1 MILPVFA
8 MREHLAT
15 LVADFRRFGRQRALV
30 HHRGARR
37 IITTYAELA
46 QLAGRFAMLLETRGI
61 RPGDRVLLW
70 GENSAAWIA
79 AFYGCMLRGVLAVPI
94 DAAGSADFARRVAED
109 VKPRLI
115 VGDDLLLRQL
125 PADCARLRFEDWP
138 GALPSGEA
146 GMIDGLDR
154 DTPLEILFTS
164 GTTSDP
170 KGVVLTHGNILASIA
185 PIEAGAQPYLRYE
198 RLIHPLRIL
207 HTLPLSHVFGQT
219 MGLWIPPIFA
229 AELHLESR
237 LAAPRLIATI
247 RRERISVLAAVPRV
261 HGLLK
266 AQLEATHPGLAEA
279 IASAQGLK
287 AWQRWW
293 RFRTIHRQLGLKFW
307 ALVSGGGALGGA
319 LEEFWNALGFVLV
332 QGYGMT
338 ESAAL
343 ITLNHP
349 FHVARGTI
357 GKPMAGREVRLGEDG
372 EVLVRGAT
380 IAPATWHSGAL
391 HPRPD
396 EWLATGDLATQEAS
410 GALRFVGRKSEVIVT
425 SAGLNIH
432 PEDLEAAVE
441 AQPGVHGCAVVA
453 ANSAN
458 GPEPF
463 AVLACR
469 GQGEDAAAA
478 IARANAQLASFQQIR
493 RWALWPEPDLPRT
506 SIGKVQRQK
515 VRAWLRQIEDGAQNQ
530 AAGFGAASDWL
541 LALIEQTSGR
551 RAPGV
556 GDELR
561 LGEDLALDS
570 LSRIQLAAALEERMA
585 IAAQDSLLDGVETLG
600 QLRAL
605 VDASGPA
612 TTRGAPPAQSAD
624 EPTSAASS
632 KAAPRFL
639 YPRWPWSTP
648 CRWLRAAFQECVAR
662 PLVWL
667 LAAPRIRLALGEDAL
682 DCAAPVLIV
691 ANHVTAFDGAL
702 ILYALPAHMR
712 RRVAIAMAGE
722 MLTDYRRFR
731 NPENK
736 SKHEDFYFFGP
747 LVWLLLT
754 ALYNVFP
761 LPRKGDFQTA
771 FRHAGAAIDAG
782 QSVLLFPEGTRSAT
796 GQLASFR
803 AGIGLL
809 ARQTG
814 VPVLPVALKGLSAVR
829 ASGRWFRPGQIEV
842 RIGQPLRFSSADS
855 AAGIPARLQEALEQ
869 LLND

>member
-1 MILPVFA
+1 MILPVCA

-37 IITTYAELA
+37 IVTTYAELA
-46 QLAGRFAMLLETRGI
+46 VLAGRFAMLLETRDIHAGE
-61 RPGDRVLLW
+61 RVLLW
-70 GENSAAWIA
+70 GENSAEWIA
-79 AFYGCMLRGVLAVPI
+79 AFYGCMLRGVLAVPV
-94 DAAGSADFARRVAED
+94 DAASTADFARRVAED

-115 VGDDLLLRQL
+115 AGDDMLLRQM
-125 PADCARLRFEDWP
+125 PADYAQLRFEDCP
-138 GALPSGEA
+138 DALPSGEA
-146 GMIDGLDR
+146 GAINGLGK

-164 GTTSDP
+164 GTTSEP
-170 KGVVLTHGNILASIA
+170 KGVVLTHGNILASIG
-185 PIEAGAQPYLRYE
+185 PIEEGAQPYLRYE

-219 MGLWIPPIFA
+219 MGLWIPPLFA

-237 LAAPRLIATI
+237 LVAPRLIETI

-261 HGLLK
+261 HALLK
-266 AQLEATHPGLAEA
+266 AHLEATHPGLAA
-279 IASAQGLK
+279 AFASAQGLK

-307 ALVSGGGALGGA
+307 ALISGGSALGED
-319 LEEFWNALGFVLV
+319 LEAFWYALGFVLV

-380 IAPATWHSGAL
+380 IAPATWQNGEL
-391 HPRPD
+391 QPRED
-396 EWLATGDLATQEAS
+396 EWLATGDLATLAAD
-410 GALRFVGRKSEVIVT
+410 GALRFVGRKSEVIVPST
-425 SAGLNIH
+425 GLNIH

-441 AQPGVHGCAVVA
+441 AQPGVQACAVVA
-453 ANSAN
+453 AESTN

-469 GQGEDAAAA
+469 GQGEDAARA
-478 IARANAQLASFQQIR
+478 IAAANTQLASFQQIR

-506 SIGKVQRQK
+506 STGKVQRQK
-515 VRAWLRQIEDGAQNQ
+515 VRAWLRQIEDGAQNH

-541 LALIEQTSGR
+541 VALIEQTSGH

-561 LGEDLALDS
+561 LGEDLGLDS

-585 IAAQDSLLDGVETLG
+585 ITAQNGLLDGVETLG
-600 QLRAL
+600 QLRRIMNEPTLCTPQPRSAN
-605 VDASGPA
+605 GPA
-612 TTRGAPPAQSAD
+612 AG
-624 EPTSAASS
+624 ESS
-632 KAAPRFL
+632 PHFV
-639 YPRWPWSTP
+639 YPRWPWSAP
-648 CRWLRAAFQECVAR
+648 CRWLRTAFQECVAR

-667 LAAPRIRLALGEDAL
+667 LAAPRIRLALREDAL
-682 DCAAPVLIV
+682 DSATPVLIV

-702 ILYALPAHMR
+702 ILYALPASVR

-722 MLTDYRRFR
+722 MLADYRRFR

-736 SKHEDFYFFGP
+736 SRHEDFYFFGP

-754 ALYNVFP
+754 AFYNVFP
-761 LPRKGDFQTA
+761 LPRRRDFQPA
-771 FRHAGAAIDAG
+771 FRHAGAAMDAG
-782 QSVLLFPEGTRSAT
+782 QSVLLFPEGTRSTT
-796 GQLASFR
+796 GELANFR

-809 ARQTG
+809 TRQTG
-814 VPVLPVALKGLSAVR
+814 VPVLPVALKGLGEVK
-829 ASGRWFRPGQIEV
+829 ASGRWFRSGRIEV
-842 RIGQPLRFSSADS
+842 RIGQPLRFSSADNE
-855 AAGIPARLQEALEQ
+855 AEIPARLQKALQ
-869 LLND
+869 LLLND